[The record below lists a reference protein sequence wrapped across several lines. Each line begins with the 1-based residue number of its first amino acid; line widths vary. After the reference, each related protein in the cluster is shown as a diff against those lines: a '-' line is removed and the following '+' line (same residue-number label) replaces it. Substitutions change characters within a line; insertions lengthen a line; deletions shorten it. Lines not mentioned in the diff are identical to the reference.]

1 MFLSLHLADDPDA
14 EGPCARPVI
23 AADHSNLLSAYVCA
37 SRVFYGVS
45 LLRGNNVVVILEGYI
60 RVPFEELDAVK
71 THLGEHINNTLNEDG
86 CLEFVVKQDD
96 SDQCVF
102 HVFEKFI
109 DSDAFDAHQVRTKAS
124 DWGIIT
130 KNVERVYEQRF
141 EE

>member
-1 MFLSLHLADDPDA
+1 MFLSLHLADDPDT
-14 EGPCARPVI
+14 EDPCARPVI
-23 AADHSNLLSAYVCA
+23 AADNSNLLSAYVFA
-37 SRVFYGVS
+37 SRVFCGVS
-45 LLRGNNVVVILEGYI
+45 LLIGNNVVVILEGYI

-71 THLGEHINNTLNEDG
+71 AHLGEHINNTLNDDG

-130 KNVERVYEQRF
+130 KNAERVYEQRLG
-141 EE
+141 E